1 MEIYFFCQ
9 KIQIPNRLG
18 SAWIWEVA
26 VRYISK
32 PDASNAYYRHTTSKL
47 HLKHDIPTAAEQA
60 LSASLLLPETNTMAI
75 HEIFEELGPA
85 PGPITSQTDL
95 PFQTIGEGAW
105 HKGGSQHCI

>member
-1 MEIYFFCQ
+1 
-9 KIQIPNRLG
+9 
-18 SAWIWEVA
+18 
-26 VRYISK
+26 
-32 PDASNAYYRHTTSKL
+32 
-47 HLKHDIPTAAEQA
+47 
-60 LSASLLLPETNTMAI
+60 MAI